1 MSAPASVANARHRS
15 RRRHDDEQVVVLVV
29 RNRHINS
36 GERFENRRQR
46 VRVTHDEHDVG
57 RMRLDLHDEQSSVF
71 RADLLDRNTSLRGQR
86 LCRVLRALELCRE
99 MSFTPPS
106 ASIAASF
113 CARASPAADNGG
125 SVWACMP
132 ASARSA

>member
-1 MSAPASVANARHRS
+1 
-15 RRRHDDEQVVVLVV
+15 DEQVVVLIV
-29 RNRHINS
+29 RNRHI
-36 GERFENRRQR
+36 GADERLKNRRQC
-46 VRVTHDEHDVG
+46 VRVTDDEHDVI
-57 RMRLDLHDEQSSVF
+57 RMRLDLRDEQSRVF
-71 RADLLDRNTSLRGQR
+71 RANLLEHNAGFHGQR
-86 LCRVLRALELCRE
+86 LSRVLCALELGRK
-99 MSFTPPS
+99 MSLTPAS